1 MNFFSLYKRFF
12 LYKIKKKINID
23 LEESYQNKSLE
34 DLFLHYGT
42 DKANLRKN
50 GKEKGHGYAKYY
62 EKHLKSFK
70 KENINILEIG
80 SYSGASASSF
90 AKYFFK
96 SKIFCIDV
104 NISNFKY
111 SSKRIKVYGID
122 VGNKKMIY
130 NFLKKVK
137 EQDEITKFD
146 LIIDDGSHKLSDI
159 LNSLNF
165 FLDKLND
172 GGYYVIEDFKFPN
185 YFEHLNDINEL
196 KIDEIINK
204 LKKDEDFSSNIIELS
219 TKKLLKNLK
228 ENIFI
233 YKGNLDESDIVFL
246 KKG

>member
-1 MNFFSLYKRFF
+1 
-12 LYKIKKKINID
+12 
-23 LEESYQNKSLE
+23 
-34 DLFLHYGT
+34 
-42 DKANLRKN
+42 
-50 GKEKGHGYAKYY
+50 
-62 EKHLKSFK
+62 
-70 KENINILEIG
+70 
-80 SYSGASASSF
+80 
-90 AKYFFK
+90 
-96 SKIFCIDV
+96 
-104 NISNFKY
+104 
-111 SSKRIKVYGID
+111 
-122 VGNKKMIY
+122 MIY

-137 EQDEITKFD
+137 EQDEIKKFD

-185 YFEHLNDINEL
+185 YFEHLNDTNEL
-196 KIDEIINK
+196 KIDEIIKK